1 MKKSEH
7 LKQHKIALLIS
18 LVYDADVNDEITEI
32 CADVLDYLYGIN
44 ELRNST
50 YIQEMANEVE
60 QRITNNSIILAKLL
74 RESLI
79 KVNADN
85 KKALSLIKAIEYHT
99 GKERTDINYHY
110 KIETTVRKNYKT
122 IRK

>member
-18 LVYDADVNDEITEI
+18 LVYDADVNDEITDI

-99 GKERTDINYHY
+99 GKEKTDINYHY

>member
-18 LVYDADVNDEITEI
+18 LVYDADVNDEITDI

>member
-7 LKQHKIALLIS
+7 LKKHKIALLIS

>member
-18 LVYDADVNDEITEI
+18 IVFDAEINDEITDI

-50 YIQEMANEVE
+50 YIQQMANEVE
-60 QRITNNSIILAKLL
+60 RRITSNPIILAKLL

-79 KVNADN
+79 KDNANN
-85 KKALSLIKAIEYHT
+85 KKALSLIKAIEKHT
-99 GKERTDINYHY
+99 GKERIDINYHH
-110 KIETTVRKNYKT
+110 KTETTVRKHYKS
-122 IRK
+122 IKK

>member
-1 MKKSEH
+1 MKKSEY
-7 LKQHKIALLIS
+7 LKKHKIALLIS
-18 LVYDADVNDEITEI
+18 IVYDADINDQTTDI
-32 CADVLDYLYGIN
+32 CANFLDYLYGID
-44 ELRNST
+44 ELRKST
-50 YIQEMANEVE
+50 YIQNMAKEVE
-60 QRITNNSIILAKLL
+60 RRITNNPIILAKLL

-79 KVNADN
+79 KDN
-85 KKALSLIKAIEYHT
+85 VGSKKALSLIKSIEKHT

>member
-18 LVYDADVNDEITEI
+18 LVYDADVNDDITDI

-50 YIQEMANEVE
+50 YIQKMSNEVE

-85 KKALSLIKAIEYHT
+85 KKALSLIKSIEKHT
-99 GKERTDINYHY
+99 GKETTDINYHH
-110 KIETTVRKNYKT
+110 KIETTVRKHYKT

>member
-18 LVYDADVNDEITEI
+18 LVYDADVNDEITDI
-32 CADVLDYLYGIN
+32 CADVLDYLYGID
-44 ELRNST
+44 ELRKST
-50 YIQEMANEVE
+50 YIQNMAKEVE
-60 QRITNNSIILAKLL
+60 HRITNDPIILAKLL

-85 KKALSLIKAIEYHT
+85 KKALSLIKSIEKHT

>member
-18 LVYDADVNDEITEI
+18 LVYDADVNDDITDI